1 MNINANL
8 HKKSILFRPIKGFSL
23 NLQSIRKRKMKKV
36 LVFISLVAL
45 FACGSTPNN
54 KTILTQ
60 TFDASGW
67 ERFSPVYSDMEI
79 SEPTTYDLSLKV
91 GFTTDY
97 SDKDFNVVFTV
108 FDSEGTPYRAKSY
121 SFRLK
126 DNDGS
131 WKSECKGGIYEFEF
145 PINSSLSIGDPG
157 KYRFQLD
164 SRMPITPLLGI
175 HKLELINNGK

>member
-1 MNINANL
+1 
-8 HKKSILFRPIKGFSL
+8 
-23 NLQSIRKRKMKKV
+23 MKKV
-36 LVFISLVAL
+36 LLFISLVAL
-45 FACGSTPNN
+45 FACGGAPKN
-54 KTILTQ
+54 KTILVR

-67 ERFSPVYSDMEI
+67 EKFSPVYSDIEI
-79 SEPTTYDLSLKV
+79 SKPATYDLSLKV
-91 GFTTDY
+91 GFTADY
-97 SDKDFNVVFTV
+97 RDQDFNVVFTV

-145 PINSSLSIGDPG
+145 PINSSLTISDAG

-164 SRMPITPLLGI
+164 SRMPITPLMGI
-175 HKLELINNGK
+175 HKVELINNGK